1 MDYYHIRPQPQLQ
14 TYILKLSSPKS
25 NLNNLLSK
33 MQGEHK
39 VYIDAQGTARI
50 QTTIQPQEFMGLLDQ
65 WQKRELPYEAR
76 VENYNHVMQV
86 GELQQLGKLER
97 LKNAE
102 IVQSRNWKLTF
113 NDHKDGNNNTQNGEK
128 NNNGPSNPK
137 HANNNGAGSSHGGG
151 EKKSQCSCAIRD
163 GGGGHVVKNKPQ
175 THNINVE
182 FPCASY
188 GYVYPQQNYYDYH
201 APPPPPQ
208 NAHYVDMSC
217 GDHEPKCI
225 VM

>member
-1 MDYYHIRPQPQLQ
+1 MISFLFV
-14 TYILKLSSPKS
+14 ILV
-25 NLNNLLSK
+25 
-33 MQGEHK
+33 GEHK
-39 VYIDAQGTARI
+39 VYIDAQGAVRI
-50 QTTIQPQEFMGLLDQ
+50 QTTIQPQDFMEFLDQ

-76 VENYNHVMQV
+76 MENQNLVMQV

-102 IVQSRNWKLTF
+102 IIQSRNWKLTF

-128 NNNGPSNPK
+128 NNNGSSNSKP
-137 HANNNGAGSSHGGG
+137 ANNNGAGPSHGGC
-151 EKKSQCSCAIRD
+151 EKKNHCSCAFRE
-163 GGGGHVVKNKPQ
+163 GGNGHVVKNRPQ
-175 THNINVE
+175 THTINVE
-182 FPCASY
+182 FPYASN

-217 GDHEPKCI
+217 GDYEPKCI

>member
-1 MDYYHIRPQPQLQ
+1 MFV
-14 TYILKLSSPKS
+14 ILV
-25 NLNNLLSK
+25 
-33 MQGEHK
+33 GEHK

-50 QTTIQPQEFMGLLDQ
+50 QTTTQPQEFMELLDQ

-76 VENYNHVMQV
+76 VENYSHVMQV

-137 HANNNGAGSSHGGG
+137 PANNNGAGSSRGGC
-151 EKKSQCSCAIRD
+151 EKKSHCSCAIRD
-163 GGGGHVVKNKPQ
+163 GGGGHVLKNKPQ
-175 THNINVE
+175 THTINVE

-208 NAHYVDMSC
+208 NVHYVDMSC